1 MTDNEGTRP
10 EEDEEEDWM
19 KMLLHLQQMKK
30 TPKWG
35 TLRLMTNLTR
45 TWRKY
50 HAHHRLQA
58 TSTWYA

>member
-1 MTDNEGTRP
+1 MPMQDLEKPITPYGT
-10 EEDEEEDWM
+10 M